1 MTRPSPTIPLSRT
14 TKHVM
19 DAQGQWKTTEMHV
32 WRDASG
38 WHEIPALINQREGVD
53 LSRDSR
59 KDTRK

>member
-19 DAQGQWKTTEMHV
+19 DAQGQWTKTEMHV

-38 WHEIPALINQREGVD
+38 WHEIPA
-53 LSRDSR
+53 RDVPAITKEPAHVGR
-59 KDTRK
+59 